1 MADDLA
7 PRYRDP
13 SQPVAERISDL
24 GHGRGYTTFAYSDLA
39 QAQARVPI
47 DGSEDIALAFT
58 VRNTGGRSGVEVA
71 QLYVRDCH
79 ASVVR
84 PVRELKAFQ
93 RLVLAQ
99 GEAVRVQFSVPVDM
113 LQLTDHS
120 GGWFD
125 LMVGPSSACTP
136 LTAQV
141 EVVGVGGRV
150 LPVLWRMESCGEVRG
165 L

>member
-1 MADDLA
+1 M
-7 PRYRDP
+7 
-13 SQPVAERISDL
+13 
-24 GHGRGYTTFAYSDLA
+24 
-39 QAQARVPI
+39 PI

-58 VRNTGGRSGVEVA
+58 LRNTGGRSGVEVA
-71 QLYVRDCH
+71 QLYVRDRH

-93 RLVLAQ
+93 RLVAR
-99 GEAVRVQFSVPVDM
+99 GEAARVQFSVPVDM

-120 GGWFD
+120 GRRVVEPGWFD

-136 LTAQV
+136 LMAQV
-141 EVVGVGGRV
+141 EVVGAGSRV
-150 LPVLWRMESCGEVRG
+150 LPGRWRMESCGEARG